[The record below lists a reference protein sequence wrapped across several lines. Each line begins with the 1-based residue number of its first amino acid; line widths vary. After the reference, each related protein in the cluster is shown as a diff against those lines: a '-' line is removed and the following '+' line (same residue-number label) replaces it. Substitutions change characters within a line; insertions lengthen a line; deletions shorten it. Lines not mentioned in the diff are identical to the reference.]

1 MRRRGWLN
9 AHSFDVLGKRKRFKE
24 PCHGRARPAVFGY
37 GALSYLGQSH
47 GSNAGHLLRARI
59 RPLPPRRHG
68 YYHNAA
74 PEWQAGSLGWR
85 SRKWM
90 KGCSL
95 EGLVSKQL

>member
-59 RPLPPRRHG
+59 RPLPPRRYG
-68 YYHNAA
+68 QCYSAA
-74 PEWQAGSLGWR
+74 PERVGRELEVAQQ
-85 SRKWM
+85 KM
-90 KGCSL
+90 D
-95 EGLVSKQL
+95 EGLFTRGAC